1 MTKLFLP
8 SPRNSLETQVILL
21 EKTHCKKFIVPDP
34 PPPAV
39 SQLLKGIESLAIP
52 DLDYF
57 LEPGEFPAFR
67 YDKTFD
73 QARYEPLVVLHTSGS
88 SGIPKPITVAHGS
101 IATMDAYHLVPSR
114 GDPQV
119 LGPSFKGTRML
130 MTFPMFHMASFTLLV
145 GLGVY
150 YDVVGVLPPAGEPLS
165 AMLVDAILLQGNI
178 QGAAL
183 PPSIIVDL
191 YKNPKSFERLC
202 ELDYVLYAGGPLP
215 KEVGDALSSRTH
227 LASTF
232 GSTETAYPPLQVCD
246 PADWEYVSYGPV
258 FGSDFRP
265 VGEGLYEQW
274 LVRQK
279 DLDLFQSIFVMY
291 PDRQEF
297 STRDLYE
304 KHPTKADLWRFRG
317 RADDLI
323 VFSNAEKFNPT
334 DFETV
339 LSMFP
344 MVKSALVGG
353 QGRFQPFLLI
363 EPGED
368 LKTVQARREYGESV
382 WLLVEKL
389 NETSPACGQIMK
401 DFILLSEPGRPFPRA
416 GKGTVQRKA
425 AFRLYQKEIDNLYI
439 RPELPKMPRDM
450 LLDVTVDG
458 QTSLLVFMRKL
469 VRSYVMNSLNFNDEA
484 DFFDL
489 GLDSLHVV
497 DLAKRI
503 NAYIIEFELDLRKVE
518 SVVIYARPSI
528 RRLVAYV
535 EGRDNPNPNESRE
548 SRMQTMFDK
557 YSTSLRRRSDPKAPH
572 GKNLA
577 ILMTGSTGSLG
588 SYILDLL
595 IKHPEVARI
604 YCTTRDQAGP
614 AAQKKRIREAG
625 LGDLNLEKVKFVPC
639 DLARYRLGLAE
650 AVREEVLD
658 AITHVLHLAWDV
670 NFNRS
675 LGSFEDI
682 NVAGVSNLLDLSLEA
697 KHHVHFLFTSTF
709 ATATEWGHKHD
720 HTVPEK
726 ILDDWTAAQEM
737 GYAESKLVAEQLI
750 DQCGQRSP
758 LKTTICRLG
767 QIGGPSKGSGSWKRD
782 EWIPSMVA
790 SSMHLGLLPES
801 LGPQDRVDWIPV
813 DKVARIVIDI
823 LAADLNVDEIRGGKR
838 KRTQSPI
845 DGDEVAKSR
854 RITRSGKAQSVSN
867 TDASNSHQ
875 GSTIERTKVLQVVN
889 PSATTWS
896 AMCDSIQSSSKTSL
910 DRVDFSTWL
919 EALRESAPE
928 HMDRDAVQVNPALK
942 LLKYLEL
949 LLGQSSNSPIKFE
962 TSEAERLSPTMAS
975 LGPVTGEQMA
985 TWMRQ
990 W

>member
-1 MTKLFLP
+1 M
-8 SPRNSLETQVILL
+8 ETQLILL
-21 EKTHCKKFIVPDP
+21 EKTDCKKFIVPDSP
-34 PPPAV
+34 SPAV
-39 SQLLKGIESLAIP
+39 SQILKGIESLAIP
-52 DLDYF
+52 DLDHF
-57 LEPGEFPAFR
+57 LEPGETPAFG
-67 YDKTFD
+67 YEPSFEK
-73 QARYEPLVVLHTSGS
+73 ARNEPLVVLHTSGS

-101 IATMDAYHLVPSR
+101 IATMDAYHLIPSR
-114 GDPQV
+114 GDSKV

-191 YKNPKSFERLC
+191 YKRPESFERLC
-202 ELDYVLYAGGPLP
+202 KLDYVLYAGGPLP

-232 GSTETAYPPLQVCD
+232 GSTETAYPPLQVID
-246 PADWEYVSYGPV
+246 SADWEYVSYGPV

-274 LVRQK
+274 LVRQS

-334 DFETV
+334 DFETA
-339 LSMFP
+339 LSMVP
-344 MVKSALVGG
+344 IVKSALVGG

-363 EPGED
+363 EPDKD
-368 LKTVQARREYGESV
+368 LKTVQARREYGETV
-382 WLLVEKL
+382 WLLIETL
-389 NETSPACGQIMK
+389 NKTSPTSGQIMK
-401 DFILLSEPGRPFPRA
+401 DFVLLAEPGRPFPRA

-439 RPELPKMPRDM
+439 RPELPKIPRDM
-450 LLDVTVDG
+450 LLNGAADG
-458 QTSLLVFMRKL
+458 QTTLLGFMGKL
-469 VRSYVMNSLNFNDEA
+469 VKSYVTNSLDFNDEA

-497 DLAKRI
+497 DMAKRI
-503 NAYIIEFELDLRKVE
+503 NAYIIEFELDLRKVD
-518 SVVIYARPSI
+518 STVIYARPSI

-535 EGRDNPNPNESRE
+535 EGRDSLTSNESRE

-557 YSTSLRRRSDPKAPH
+557 YSASPTRRSDPKVPH
-572 GKNLA
+572 GKSLTV
-577 ILMTGSTGSLG
+577 LMTGSTGSLG
-588 SYILDLL
+588 SYILALL
-595 IKHPEVARI
+595 IKHPEVAKI

-614 AAQKKRIREAG
+614 AAQKKHFGE
-625 LGDLNLEKVKFVPC
+625 LGFGDINLQKVKFVPC

-658 AITHVLHLAWDV
+658 AITHVLHVAWDV

-675 LGSFEDI
+675 LESFEDTH
-682 NVAGVSNLLDLSLEA
+682 VAGVRNLLDFSLEA

-709 ATATEWGHKHD
+709 ATTTEWGHKH
-720 HTVPEK
+720 HHAVPEK
-726 ILDDWTAAQEM
+726 ILDDWTAAQEI

-750 DQCGQRSP
+750 DQCGQQSP

-767 QIGGPSKGSGSWKRD
+767 QIAGPSEGPGGWNRD

-790 SSMHLGLLPES
+790 SSMYLGLVPKS

-813 DKVARIVIDI
+813 DKVARIVLDV
-823 LAADLNVDEIRGGKR
+823 LVTDLNIDVETNGGKR
-838 KRTQSPI
+838 KRAQSPI
-845 DGDEVAKSR
+845 DGDESGKSR
-854 RITRSGKAQSVSN
+854 RLTRSDKAQAVST
-867 TDASNSHQ
+867 TDASNGHQ
-875 GSTIERTKVLQVVN
+875 ESTIGRTKVLQVVN
-889 PSATTWS
+889 PSTTTWLT
-896 AMCDSIQSSSKTSL
+896 MCDSIQSSRKISL
-910 DRVDFSTWL
+910 DRVDFPTWL
-919 EALRESAPE
+919 KALRQSAPE
-928 HMDRDAVQVNPALK
+928 HIDKDAVRVNPGLK
-942 LLKYLEL
+942 LLTYLEL
-949 LLGQSSNSPIKFE
+949 LQKQSSNSPINFE
-962 TSEAERLSPTMAS
+962 TSEAERLSSTMTS

-990 W
+990 WELV

>member
-1 MTKLFLP
+1 
-8 SPRNSLETQVILL
+8 
-21 EKTHCKKFIVPDP
+21 
-34 PPPAV
+34 
-39 SQLLKGIESLAIP
+39 
-52 DLDYF
+52 
-57 LEPGEFPAFR
+57 
-67 YDKTFD
+67 
-73 QARYEPLVVLHTSGS
+73 
-88 SGIPKPITVAHGS
+88 
-101 IATMDAYHLVPSR
+101 
-114 GDPQV
+114 
-119 LGPSFKGTRML
+119 ML

-165 AMLVDAILLQGNI
+165 AVLVDAILVQGNI

-191 YKNPKSFERLC
+191 YKRPESWERLC
-202 ELDYVLYAGGPLP
+202 KLDYVLYAGGPLP

-232 GSTETAYPPLQVCD
+232 GSTETAYPPLQAID
-246 PADWEYVSYGPV
+246 SSDWEYVSYGPV
-258 FGSDFRP
+258 SGSDFRS
-265 VGEGLYEQW
+265 VGEGLYEHW
-274 LVRQK
+274 LVRQS

-291 PDRQEF
+291 PDQQEF

-304 KHPTKADLWRFRG
+304 KHPTKPDLWRFRG

-334 DFETV
+334 DFETA

-344 MVKSALVGG
+344 MVRSALVGG

-368 LKTVQARREYGESV
+368 LRTVRARRDYAEDV
-382 WLLVEKL
+382 WLLVETL
-389 NETSPACGQIMK
+389 NETSPTCGQIMK
-401 DFILLSEPGRPFPRA
+401 DFILLSEPSRPFPRA

-450 LLDVTVDG
+450 LLDGAEDG
-458 QTSLLVFMRKL
+458 QTTLLVFLRKL
-469 VRSYVMNSLNFNDEA
+469 VRSYVMSSLDFDDEA

-489 GLDSLHVV
+489 GLDSLQVV
-497 DLAKRI
+497 DMAKRI
-503 NAYIIEFELDLRKVE
+503 NAYIIEFRLDLRKIE
-518 SVVIYARPSI
+518 SAVIYAHPSI
-528 RRLVAYV
+528 RRSVAYV
-535 EGRDNPNPNESRE
+535 EGREGANSKESRE

-557 YSTSLRRRSDPKAPH
+557 YSKSPIRRSDPKVPY
-572 GKNLA
+572 GKSLTV
-577 ILMTGSTGSLG
+577 LMTGSTGSLG
-588 SYILDLL
+588 SFILDLL
-595 IKHPEVARI
+595 IKHPQVARI

-614 AAQKKRIREAG
+614 AAQKKRFRDAG

-650 AVREEVLD
+650 AVREEVLE

-675 LGSFEDI
+675 LESFEDTH
-682 NVAGVSNLLDLSLEA
+682 VAGVRNLLDLSLEA

-709 ATATEWGHKHD
+709 ATATEWGHDHD
-720 HTVPEK
+720 HVVPEK
-726 ILDDWTAAQEM
+726 VLYDWTAAQEI
-737 GYAESKLVAEQLI
+737 GYAESKLVAERLI

-767 QIGGPSKGSGSWKRD
+767 QITGPSEGSGGWNRD

-790 SSMHLGLLPES
+790 SSMHLGLLPKS

-813 DKVARIVIDI
+813 DKVAGVVLDV
-823 LAADLNVDEIRGGKR
+823 LAADLNIDPDSKGSKR
-838 KRTQSPI
+838 KRTSSPI
-845 DGDEVAKSR
+845 DGDESGKSR
-854 RITRSGKAQSVSN
+854 RLTRSGKAQSVAT
-867 TDASNSHQ
+867 TDASNNHPK
-875 GSTIERTKVLQVVN
+875 STNERTKVLQMVN
-889 PSATTWS
+889 PSTTTWS
-896 AMCDSIQSSSKTSL
+896 AMCDAIQSSSKVSL

-928 HMDRDAVQVNPALK
+928 HIDAAAVQVNPALK
-942 LLKYLEL
+942 LLTYLEL
-949 LLGQSSNSPIKFE
+949 LQKQFSHSPIDFE
-962 TSEAERLSPTMAS
+962 TSEAEKLSPTMAS
-975 LGPVTGEQMA
+975 LGQITGEQM
-985 TWMRQ
+985 TNWMRQ
-990 W
+990 